1 MARKSK
7 NLFSFRKRIKV
18 LPGITLNLSR
28 SGISTTLGARG
39 ASVNVGD
46 KGVFLNTGI
55 PGTGIYNRQKIL
67 SLSKDNSDEINSAL
81 GIDYNIASFFL
92 NNSKSRTKASW
103 IAFFTGFIG
112 GHKFYLGQP
121 FQGLF
126 YLFMLPTGLSFLLWI
141 LDIFLLGF
149 MGDERFFIK
158 YNARFLSQVGIDYQL
173 IDRKSNEWHFFVGNG
188 KEYIDNG
195 GGCSTLV
202 KVIILII
209 VAVFCFY
216 MVVGR

>member
-67 SLSKDNSDEINSAL
+67 SLSKDNSDE
-81 GIDYNIASFFL
+81 
-92 NNSKSRTKASW
+92 
-103 IAFFTGFIG
+103 
-112 GHKFYLGQP
+112 
-121 FQGLF
+121 
-126 YLFMLPTGLSFLLWI
+126 
-141 LDIFLLGF
+141 
-149 MGDERFFIK
+149 
-158 YNARFLSQVGIDYQL
+158 
-173 IDRKSNEWHFFVGNG
+173 
-188 KEYIDNG
+188 
-195 GGCSTLV
+195 
-202 KVIILII
+202 
-209 VAVFCFY
+209 
-216 MVVGR
+216 